1 MCSVIY
7 DCYLVEWRIL
17 KNLKFSFAIYPND
30 ILLKHGA
37 ANPISW
43 VELPRSL
50 NFKPKARTN
59 SLTGQGM
66 VGPKFVTL
74 WVCHTKSSKFKSQ

>member
-7 DCYLVEWRIL
+7 DCYLAEWRIL

-37 ANPISW
+37 ANPIMGGASTIIEFQAQSQNKQSDW
-43 VELPRSL
+43 SGYG
-50 NFKPKARTN
+50 RTN
-59 SLTGQGM
+59 ICNI
-66 VGPKFVTL
+66 VGVSYKE
-74 WVCHTKSSKFKSQ
+74 